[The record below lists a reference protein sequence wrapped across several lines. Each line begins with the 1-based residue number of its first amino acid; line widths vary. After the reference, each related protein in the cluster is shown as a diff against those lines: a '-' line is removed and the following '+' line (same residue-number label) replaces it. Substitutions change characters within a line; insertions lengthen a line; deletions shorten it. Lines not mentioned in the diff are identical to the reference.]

1 MSSLLPLNDAP
12 THVGKGR
19 TQPRHGRGG
28 FWCRAGTS
36 LVLTYAS
43 FSLFVKYRQH
53 RKIEDVAYPMTDEAL
68 IQLVEDDLSVWTTD
82 SGRSTKTSRSRTG
95 KKRPRPSYT
104 TSTKKGEANADADV
118 IGTGVGTVKGRG
130 RPTYHIPGSD
140 NLREICPKYE
150 CTVVHID
157 TRPSSKQRELVRFVN
172 QDFDHLRL
180 LWYGCS
186 LNRAASKL
194 HREGIHV
201 NGYFVINVGDAYIE
215 EGKAN
220 FPVWSKGSPV
230 RGGEADGTLDVMMP
244 YEELLWSYPAGD
256 LTTPFAKKKATAVYR
271 GGCTHPRRA
280 EMVDA
285 VQQAFP
291 PPASDAAVS
300 CRPNFTSLSPKEQG
314 KYRCLLDY
322 DGNGYSR
329 RMAWYLQTGG
339 VVMRGGNIDD
349 VLSRI
354 ARNRNRNGRGK
365 EAPPVLFWN
374 WNEKED
380 GSGANKESTNDE
392 SSDDTGLIST
402 VRKCISDDIYAQ
414 DVSNS
419 ALDFW
424 SKYVQEG
431 AVWDGFLAHL
441 IVEQSRRLILT
452 LNEDE
457 FNTIAPNFGLLG
469 WTRRHTVGEPL
480 FQSLSQS
487 NLVCSVVFDA
497 VTPTGQS
504 GRPQWGY
511 IITCIVLCCSVLSIS
526 FSVVTPSLG
535 QLVQKSIKKTISSTA
550 AAAGGR
556 GHGGKSDVFVR
567 VASHFGLAPK
577 CR

>member
-1 MSSLLPLNDAP
+1 M
-12 THVGKGR
+12 
-19 TQPRHGRGG
+19 
-28 FWCRAGTS
+28 
-36 LVLTYAS
+36 
-43 FSLFVKYRQH
+43 
-53 RKIEDVAYPMTDEAL
+53 
-68 IQLVEDDLSVWTTD
+68 EDDLSVWAED
-82 SGRSTKTSRSRTG
+82 SGRSSKMSRHRTG
-95 KKRPRPSYT
+95 RKRPRPST
-104 TSTKKGEANADADV
+104 TTKKGETNADEKK
-118 IGTGVGTVKGRG
+118 IGKATGVGTVKGRG
-130 RPTYHIPGSD
+130 RPTYHIPGPED
-140 NLREICPKYE
+140 LRKICPKYE

-157 TRPSSKQRELVRFVN
+157 TRPSSQREQRELVRFVN
-172 QDFDHLRL
+172 RDFDHLRL
-180 LWYGCS
+180 LWYRCS

-194 HREGIHV
+194 QREGIHV
-201 NGYFVINVGDAYIE
+201 NGYFVINVSDAYIE
-215 EGKAN
+215 EGKAQ

-230 RGGEADGTLDVMMP
+230 QGGGAEGTLDVMMP

-339 VVMRGGNIDD
+339 VVMRGGDIDD

-354 ARNRNRNGRGK
+354 ARKRSRNGRGK
-365 EAPPVLFWN
+365 EAPPVLFWK
-374 WNEKED
+374 WNEEGG
-380 GSGANKESTNDE
+380 GSDANKESTNDE
-392 SSDDTGLIST
+392 SSEDTGLIST
-402 VRKCISDDIYAQ
+402 VRKCLSDDIYAQ

-424 SKYVQEG
+424 TKYVREG
-431 AVWDGFLAHL
+431 QPVWDGFLAHL
-441 IVEQSRRLILT
+441 IVEQSRRMTLT

-457 FNTIAPNFGLLG
+457 FKAIAPSGGSMG
-469 WTRRHTVGEPL
+469 WTQRRVIGEPL
-480 FQSLSQS
+480 FQTLSQS

-504 GRPQWGY
+504 GRPQWKY
-511 IITCIVLCCSVLSIS
+511 IITCIALCLLVLAVS
-526 FSVVTPSLG
+526 FLAVTPSLG
-535 QLVQKSIKKTISSTA
+535 KLLQKNIKKTISATAVAAAGVVVA
-550 AAAGGR
+550 AAARVTLLFELQAALDWLQSVGR
-556 GHGGKSDVFVR
+556 YF
-567 VASHFGLAPK
+567 
-577 CR
+577 